1 MATQQDLARCCI
13 RELVREVFEQRRA
26 GLRPI
31 SYDEL
36 ARRIGHITAEGK
48 PVAVAMGGILS
59 VTGHLLERVADEWGA
74 RVPHLTAL
82 VVAKEGRPDAGLPSP
97 GMREFWPTYPDLG
110 REEKE
115 RKALTEWNRIAGFG
129 SRWND
134 VLRALE
140 LPEVSG
146 SSVSDTSVADQTFGA
161 GGESPEHIAL
171 KAYVREHPECVGASP
186 EWGCDLEYA
195 LPSGDE
201 IDVFFR
207 SAQEWLA
214 VEVKASTSDR
224 LPRDYERGLYQT
236 IKYQAVLAAMAR
248 AEPHRAPAK
257 IRSVLVLQS
266 QLPAD
271 YHALRAVL
279 GITVFENVG
288 NPG

>member
-1 MATQQDLARCCI
+1 MATQEDLARRCI
-13 RELVREVFEQRRA
+13 SELVREVFEHRR
-26 GLRPI
+26 GRLRPI

-59 VTGHLLERVADEWGA
+59 VTGHLLERIADGWGA

-82 VVAKEGRPDAGLPSP
+82 VVAKEGRPDAGLPSA
-97 GMREFWPTYPDLG
+97 GMSEFWPTYPHLT

-115 RKALTEWNRIAGFG
+115 RKALAEWNRIATFG

-134 VLRALE
+134 VLRALG
-140 LPEVSG
+140 LPEVSD
-146 SSVSDTSVADQTFGA
+146 VPLPDQPFGA

-171 KAYVREHPECVGASP
+171 KTYVREHPECVGASA
-186 EWGCDLEYA
+186 ESRCDIEYA

-207 SAQEWLA
+207 SANEWLA

-224 LPRDYERGLYQT
+224 CPRDYERGIFQT
-236 IKYQAVLAAMAR
+236 IKYEAVLAAMAR
-248 AEPHRAPAK
+248 AEPHRAPTK

-266 QLPAD
+266 QLPVD
-271 YHALRAVL
+271 YHALRRVL

-288 NPG
+288 DQNRR